1 MSERYLGF
9 QIIENP
15 YLTKAVE
22 DWSRVRSPGRAAR
35 RRKKHRQNI
44 RIVQVAMRDVFEMG
58 GKLVM
63 HPEVARELRQ
73 RVLQEDSTS
82 E

>member
-1 MSERYLGF
+1 VSDRYLGMVV
-9 QIIENP
+9 IEDP
-15 YLTKAVE
+15 SLTKAVE

-44 RIVQVAMRDVFEMG
+44 RVVHVAMRDVYEIG

-63 HPEVARELRQ
+63 HPEVARELR
-73 RVLQEDSTS
+73 RRTQEDSTS